1 MKTALELQQRIVA
14 FIGGTTDEFDALA
27 REVFAFQFERNT
39 AYRAFCERKERTPGN
54 ITNWREI
61 PAVPA
66 SAFREMPL
74 TCFPPSEAVAEFHTS
89 GTTRSNAGRHIFKT
103 LALYDA
109 AILPNFAAHLLPDG
123 ARMPM
128 LSLVPDEPQSSLAHM
143 ARVLIREFG
152 GGFVKRIEPVGHPV
166 CVLGTA
172 FGFLNLFD
180 EGTVLRLPP
189 GSRAME
195 TGGFKG
201 RSREVAK
208 PYLYELFENHLG
220 IPATHIVNEYGM
232 TELSSQFYDQTFRNG
247 HRTDLKRAPSWV
259 RVRVIDPQT
268 DDDTTPGVRGLLR
281 IYDLANLWS
290 AMCIQTEDLG
300 VRDGNGDGFTLL
312 GRATGAMPRGCSL
325 NAEALLAT

>member
-1 MKTALELQQRIVA
+1 MKTALQLQQRIVA
-14 FIGGTTDEFDALA
+14 FIGGASDDFDALA
-27 REVFAFQFERNT
+27 REVFAFQFERNA

-54 ITNWREI
+54 ITGWREI
-61 PAVPA
+61 PAVPT

-74 TCFPPSEAVAEFHTS
+74 ACFPPSEAVAEFHTS
-89 GTTRSNAGRHIFKT
+89 GTTRGNTGRHLFQT

-109 AILPNFAAHLLPDG
+109 AILPNFTAHLFPDG

-128 LSLVPDEPQSSLAHM
+128 LSLVPDEPESSLAHM
-143 ARVLIREFG
+143 ARMLIREFG
-152 GGFVKRIEPVGHPV
+152 GAFVKQLEPVNEPV

-180 EGTVLRLPP
+180 EGAVLRLPP

-208 PYLYELFENHLG
+208 PYLYELFEKHLG
-220 IPATHIVNEYGM
+220 IPPTHIVNEYGM
-232 TELSSQFYDQTFRNG
+232 TELSSQFYDQTLRVG
-247 HRTDLKRAPSWV
+247 CRSDLKRAPAWV

-268 DDDTTPGVRGLLR
+268 DDDAAPGVPGLLR

-290 AMCIQTEDLG
+290 AMCLQTEDLG
-300 VRDGNGDGFTLL
+300 VREDDGDGFTLL
-312 GRATGAMPRGCSL
+312 GRATGALPRGCSL
-325 NAEALLAT
+325 TAEVLLAR